1 MHLGQACKFK
11 FLPNFIQK
19 CAIAKLLVANPD
31 CRGKM
36 FIYDSMTQGL
46 ELLAM
51 RELQE
56 AENLFLGIIND
67 PYSQPEET
75 KQAKEYL
82 SDIRD
87 CKKGDKTLNF
97 ALYKGLVKKV
107 VASLDYVDELV
118 AGIYFSPAHSYSEID
133 QALLSQIP
141 SIVSR
146 LKQIKIRDIS
156 ARDKLFARFEKGG
169 ARLIRNQLGKR
180 KGNVE
185 QKDTTFD
192 TYRYKTIFRKFIEQI
207 NPFLLERHL
216 ELLDYILATGEI
228 QLLEDSKLNGLTPK
242 YVWIIES
249 TLESQWYLL
258 RSYFF
263 KARAEIESQF
273 KKKEGTRKYWEEVK
287 YKKIKI
293 FEECDFSEANIQKFL
308 FIDKLN
314 YKTLKEIHSFAGTMG
329 LVLMP
334 RDVSLALR
342 GVEKAKDHIRERGGF
357 LMGNRKIFQ
366 DSLLELGFSK
376 KNAYVIAKQAKCFN
390 NHQISEAF
398 KLALKVTR
406 GDIAW
411 YRIPPNSENL
421 KNEIEN
427 QCSKHLSTVRIH
439 LFERGRLNK
448 ILLQEGKKLIR
459 SYLEMVYGNKVSELH
474 CYFRL
479 ETIHQYYKLK
489 YFQYHEEV
497 VPSVSELIKISRKE
511 FQPTLKKGYEAF
523 VNKKRLHIPPALY
536 RQIASKQSVTEWE
549 DAYTTPEEKILL
561 CFWFLM
567 DHGATINQKLVDHGV
582 LKPGFDLWGFL
593 KGQGEECK
601 S

>member
-1 MHLGQACKFK
+1 
-11 FLPNFIQK
+11 
-19 CAIAKLLVANPD
+19 
-31 CRGKM
+31 M

-46 ELLAM
+46 ELLAN

-56 AENLFLGIIND
+56 AENLFLKVITD
-67 PYSQPEET
+67 PYGRPEET

-87 CKKGDKTLNF
+87 CKKGDKTLDF
-97 ALYKGLVKKV
+97 DIYKELVKQV
-107 VASLDYVDELV
+107 VISFDYVDELL
-118 AGIYFSPAHSYSEID
+118 ADIYFSPSSSYAEID
-133 QALLSQIP
+133 EELATRIP

-156 ARDKLFARFEKGG
+156 VRDKLFECFEKDG
-169 ARLIRNQLGKR
+169 AKVIHERLQESRAND
-180 KGNVE
+180 E
-185 QKDTTFD
+185 HDTFD
-192 TYRYKTIFRKFIEQI
+192 VNRYKTIFRKLIEQI

-216 ELLDYILATGEI
+216 ELLDYVLQTGEI
-228 QLLEDSKLNGLTPK
+228 HLLDDPKLTVLTPK
-242 YVWIIES
+242 YSWIIES
-249 TLESQWYLL
+249 TLNSQWYLL

-273 KKKEGTRKYWEEVK
+273 NKKEGTRKYWEEVK

-293 FEECDFSEANIQKFL
+293 FEECGFSEANIQKFL
-308 FIDKLN
+308 FTDKLN
-314 YKTLKEIHSFAGTMG
+314 YKTLDEIHIFAGTMDQT
-329 LVLMP
+329 LVP

-342 GVEKAKDHIRERGGF
+342 GVEKAKDHIRERAGF
-357 LMGNRKIFQ
+357 LMGNRKKFQ
-366 DSLLELGFSK
+366 DSLLELGFSN
-376 KNAYVIAKQAKCFN
+376 KNSYSIAKQAKRFN

-398 KLALKVTR
+398 KLALKVTKSELF
-406 GDIAW
+406 W
-411 YRIPPNSENL
+411 YRIPPASSNL

-427 QCSKHLSTVRIH
+427 QCAKHLSTVRIH

-448 ILLQEGKKLIR
+448 ILLQEGKKQIR
-459 SYLEMVYGNKVSELH
+459 TYLERIYGDTVSELH

-489 YFQYHEEV
+489 YFQYHEDS

-511 FQPTLKKGYEAF
+511 FQATLKNGYVKF
-523 VNKKRLHIPPALY
+523 ISQKRLKIPNAIY
-536 RQIASKQSVTEWE
+536 KEIASKQSVTEWE

-561 CFWFLM
+561 RFWFLK
-567 DHGATINQKLVDHGV
+567 DYGLTINQKLIDDGV
-582 LKPGFDLWGFL
+582 LKPGFDLLTYL
-593 KGQGEECK
+593 KGQGEVCN

>member
-1 MHLGQACKFK
+1 
-11 FLPNFIQK
+11 
-19 CAIAKLLVANPD
+19 
-31 CRGKM
+31 M

-51 RELQE
+51 RELQD
-56 AENLFLGIIND
+56 AENVFLSIIND
-67 PYSQPEET
+67 PYSQPAET

-97 ALYKGLVKKV
+97 SLYKELIKRV
-107 VASLDYVDELV
+107 VASLDYVDELI
-118 AGIYFSPAHSYSEID
+118 ADIYFSPAHSYSEID
-133 QALLSQIP
+133 QELLSKIP

-156 ARDKLFARFEKGG
+156 ARDKLFAKFEKGG
-169 ARLIRNQLGKR
+169 ARLIRNRLGKR

-185 QKDTTFD
+185 QKDTSFD

-228 QLLEDSKLNGLTPK
+228 QLLEDSKLTSLTSK

-249 TLESQWYLL
+249 TLKSRWYLL

-273 KKKEGTRKYWEEVK
+273 KKKEGTRKYWEQVK

-293 FEECDFSEANIQKFL
+293 FEECNFSEANIQKFL

-314 YKTLKEIHSFAGTMG
+314 YKTLEEIHSFVGTMG

-366 DSLLELGFSK
+366 DSLLQLGFSK
-376 KNAYVIAKQAKCFN
+376 KNAYVIAKQAKRFN

-398 KLALKVTR
+398 ELALKVTR
-406 GDIAW
+406 SEIAW

-421 KNEIEN
+421 KNKIEN
-427 QCSKHLSTVRIH
+427 QCTKHLSTVRIH

-448 ILLQEGKKLIR
+448 ILLQKGKKLIR
-459 SYLEMVYGNKVSELH
+459 SYLEMIYGDKVSELH

-489 YFQYHEEV
+489 YFQYHEEA

-523 VNKKRLHIPPALY
+523 VKKKRVQISTALHKE
-536 RQIASKQSVTEWE
+536 IASKQSVTEWE
-549 DAYTTPEEKILL
+549 DTYTTPEEKILL
-561 CFWFLM
+561 RFWFLM
-567 DHGATINQKLVDHGV
+567 DHGVTINQKLVDRGV
-582 LKPGFDLWGFL
+582 LKPGFDLWEFL

>member
-1 MHLGQACKFK
+1 
-11 FLPNFIQK
+11 
-19 CAIAKLLVANPD
+19 
-31 CRGKM
+31 M

-56 AENLFLGIIND
+56 AENLFLSVIND
-67 PYSQPEET
+67 PYTLPEET
-75 KQAKEYL
+75 KQAKKYL

-97 ALYKGLVKKV
+97 DLYKSLVKKV
-107 VASLDYVDELV
+107 VVSLGYLDELV
-118 AGIYFSPAHSYSEID
+118 SGIYFSAARSYSEID
-133 QALLSQIP
+133 EELNSKVP

-156 ARDKLFARFEKGG
+156 ARDKLFTQFEKGG
-169 ARLIRNQLGKR
+169 IKIIKKQLAAQSVGAEEEK
-180 KGNVE
+180 VV
-185 QKDTTFD
+185 FD
-192 TYRYKTIFRKFIEQI
+192 AHRYKTIFRKFIEQI

-228 QLLEDSKLNGLTPK
+228 QLLEDPKLTVLTPK
-242 YVWIIES
+242 YAWIIES
-249 TLESQWYLL
+249 TLKSQWYLL

-314 YKTLKEIHSFAGTMG
+314 YKTLDEIHRFAGSMD

-357 LMGNRKIFQ
+357 LRGKRKEFQ
-366 DSLLELGFSK
+366 DNLLDLGFSR
-376 KNAYVIAKQAKCFN
+376 KNSYVIAKQAKRFN

-398 KLALKVTR
+398 DLSLKVAQSE
-406 GDIAW
+406 IAW
-411 YRIPPNSENL
+411 YRISPESEKL
-421 KNEIEN
+421 KSEIEN
-427 QCSKHLSTVRIH
+427 QCAKHLSTVRIH

-448 ILLQEGKKLIR
+448 ILLQEGKKLVR
-459 SYLEMVYGNKVSELH
+459 AYLEKVYGDKVSELH

-489 YFQYHEEV
+489 YFHYHEEAI
-497 VPSVSELIKISRKE
+497 PSVSELIKISRKL

-523 VNKKRLHIPPALY
+523 LKKKRLQIPEVLFEE
-536 RQIASKQSVTEWE
+536 IASKKSVTEWE
-549 DAYTTPEEKILL
+549 DAYTSPEEKILL
-561 CFWFLM
+561 RFWFLM
-567 DHGATINQKLVDHGV
+567 DHGVAINQKLIARGV
-582 LKPGFDLWGFL
+582 LQPGFDLWEFV
-593 KGQGEECK
+593 KGQGEEVK